1 MSDTH
6 PIAAVDDT
14 AVPIPV
20 NARALFAKMAA
31 FNDAKHAAEAG
42 ELQTVHELCLAYN
55 TVDEDAFGE
64 AAEQLTY
71 FGAQG
76 TPPVAEYLSL
86 EISAL
91 LGMAPGSGACM
102 VGRVLNCVYRHPL
115 LWDAVQART
124 VRWNRAV
131 DVIEDVTSAGLSLE
145 AAHKLD
151 QKITPLLMTM
161 PRARTRRIL
170 AGLIALADPAQA
182 HSREEASRDQ
192 RGVSFF
198 AAAGSTTHLIGR
210 LDLSDAIALDD
221 TLGRLATT
229 LATLG
234 DTDSLDIRRAT
245 AMGILADPARALTM
259 LTDGTDTGAA
269 RITEVILHLAPDAL
283 TDGSLIGRAEGPRT
297 PSPARPGST
306 WSATT
311 ASSSARSSTSTRSRR
326 STRTKSPTASA
337 TPSRCAPRST
347 CSPTATNP
355 HEDSTSTTQS
365 HTTIRPIDHPARP
378 GSTTSQL
385 LKLTWLGARGLG
397 WMRPP
402 ARGPP
407 LAYGRH
413 DRGPRGQ
420 KEPSPPS
427 RVEGA
432 LR

>member
-6 PIAAVDDT
+6 PIAVVDDT
-14 AVPIPV
+14 AVPIPA

-31 FNDAKHAAEAG
+31 FNDSKRAAEVG
-42 ELQTVHELCLAYN
+42 ELQTVRELCLAYN

-71 FGAQG
+71 HGAQG

-91 LGMAPGSGACM
+91 LGMAPGSGACLI
-102 VGRVLNCVYRHPL
+102 GRVLNCVYRHPL

-145 AAHKLD
+145 AAHKVD
-151 QKITPLLMTM
+151 QRITPLLMTM

-182 HSREEASRDQ
+182 RSREEASRDQ

-198 AAAGSTTHLIGR
+198 AAAGSTTHLTGR

-234 DTDSLDIRRAT
+234 DTDSLDIRRAS

-259 LTDGTDTGAA
+259 LTDGTDTGAS
-269 RITEVILHLAPDAL
+269 RITEVILHLAPEAL
-283 TDGSLIGRAEGPRT
+283 TDGSLVGRAEGHGPLARET
-297 PSPARPGST
+297 WIDLVGHDRFVIRPLVDLNAIAPIDAYEIPDRIRNAVTMRSPVDMFPYGNQPARRCDLDHTEPYDHSSSRPPGQTRIDNLAPLTRKPHRAKTAGHWRVTQYEGGWLEWVSPAGYRY
-306 WSATT
+306 ATGPYGTLREVT
-311 ASSSARSSTSTRSRR
+311 AA
-326 STRTKSPTASA
+326 
-337 TPSRCAPRST
+337 
-347 CSPTATNP
+347 
-355 HEDSTSTTQS
+355 
-365 HTTIRPIDHPARP
+365 
-378 GSTTSQL
+378 
-385 LKLTWLGARGLG
+385 
-397 WMRPP
+397 
-402 ARGPP
+402 
-407 LAYGRH
+407 
-413 DRGPRGQ
+413 
-420 KEPSPPS
+420 
-427 RVEGA
+427 
-432 LR
+432 